1 MTHFGQQATLLDRKN
16 MVIEV
21 KANRKMDSKVG
32 LHHE

>member
-21 KANRKMDSKVG
+21 KANIKMDSKVG